1 MAQYRAY
8 VAGCDGRLTGLGVFV
23 CANDDEAMERAK
35 CLLFSP
41 DIELWCGDR
50 LVIGSKTAG
59 NRRKEES
66 QNHSVELVSV
76 GSASARSRL
85 R

>member
-8 VAGCDGRLTGLGVFV
+8 VAGRDGRLIGLGVFV
-23 CANDDEAMERAK
+23 CANDEEAMDRAK

-50 LVIGSKTAG
+50 LVIGSKAG
-59 NRRKEES
+59 VSRRKEQSAKS
-66 QNHSVELVSV
+66 Q
-76 GSASARSRL
+76 G
-85 R
+85 

>member
-8 VAGCDGRLTGLGVFV
+8 VAGRDGRLTGLGVFV

-66 QNHSVELVSV
+66 TESQ
-76 GSASARSRL
+76 R
-85 R
+85 

>member
-8 VAGCDGRLTGLGVFV
+8 VAGRDGRLTGLGVFV
-23 CANDDEAMERAK
+23 CVNDEEAIERAK

-50 LVIGSKTAG
+50 LVIGLKAG
-59 NRRKEES
+59 VSRRKESAES
-66 QNHSVELVSV
+66 Q
-76 GSASARSRL
+76 RSMAPRAGL
-85 R
+85 LHGPMAL